1 MIFTELQSVKPLPFR
16 ILFSFALWACS
27 WGWLSFHSGKQPISE
42 GKIIYT
48 QIGYEDS
55 LSKSNVTD
63 TLLPVKF
70 TQYFR
75 GQRFRLEIEY
85 FDGKS
90 EVILGDSTGN
100 QRTWLVETPSS
111 KWAVQRAM
119 KMTPWAWKEGKESD
133 RFAGYKCKL
142 IHTEWNAKYKLY
154 CYQSEEVRNPHWFF
168 TGKSGLLA
176 FELPGAD
183 QKVAYHAKE
192 VQDYR
197 VGETQLRIPPKYEKI
212 SEADFYHWLS
222 E

>member
-1 MIFTELQSVKPLPFR
+1 MKPLRFHP
-16 ILFSFALWACS
+16 ILFIALGLSGWAFLC
-27 WGWLSFHSGKQPISE
+27 FRFGKQPITE

-75 GQRFRLEIEY
+75 GQRFRLEIEF

-90 EVILGDSTGN
+90 EVILGDSVGG
-100 QRTWLVETPSS
+100 QRTWLVETPTN

-119 KMTPWAWKEGKESD
+119 KIPPFVWKETKETE
-133 RFAGYKCKL
+133 RFAGYKCRAM
-142 IHTEWNAKYKLY
+142 ITEWSPKMKLLG
-154 CYQSEEVRNPHWFF
+154 YQSEEVLSPHWFF
-168 TGKSGLLA
+168 SGKKGLLA
-176 FELPGAD
+176 FELPGTE